1 MDHSALLALKY
12 ISWFVSFVFTR
23 QLWLRFLEEGSSP
36 LNFSG
41 WAVTFWLVFTAII
54 SAKVH
59 SADSLAWVGDANRRR
74 KFKIESVKAGRK
86 TILRT
91 SIWTMVPL
99 LTLPRLSASCSKSDR
114 SNAIVRTFVY
124 APSTPLLPRNWA
136 KESET
141 LEGGFGYIIS
151 WSASSCLLVNGSCWQ
166 TNATGKFTAFQMI
179 NSIYGLRHST
189 FKTVEARCNCF
200 RFLARKKCKEFYS
213 YFWFSKQDNSTI
225 LSIIRSKNLKG
236 SSEAGLWSFI

>member
-12 ISWFVSFVFTR
+12 ISWFASFVFTR

-141 LEGGFGYIIS
+141 LEGDLGTLYHDLQAVVFWWMVHVGKQMLQENLQHFRWLIPFMVYVTELLRLLRRDVTVFGS
-151 WSASSCLLVNGSCWQ
+151 WREK
-166 TNATGKFTAFQMI
+166 NARRSTHTFDFQNRITA
-179 NSIYGLRHST
+179 
-189 FKTVEARCNCF
+189 
-200 RFLARKKCKEFYS
+200 RFCP
-213 YFWFSKQDNSTI
+213 
-225 LSIIRSKNLKG
+225 
-236 SSEAGLWSFI
+236 